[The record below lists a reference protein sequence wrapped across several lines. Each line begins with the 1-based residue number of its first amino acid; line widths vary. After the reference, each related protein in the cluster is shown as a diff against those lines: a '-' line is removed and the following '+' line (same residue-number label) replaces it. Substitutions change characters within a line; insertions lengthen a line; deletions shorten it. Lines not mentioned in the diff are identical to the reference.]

1 MIRLMTAV
9 VGWGA
14 ALLMITAS
22 GWVSYQ
28 STAASIEAMRWVGRS
43 HEVMAELEAVLLA
56 ITDAEAAS
64 QGYVIASAERHLE
77 PFASAIVEIDHGL
90 ERLRHLTADNPNQ
103 QQRISLLKPLID
115 QKIAQIRHSI
125 DLQRAEGFQPD
136 VQITLTDQGK
146 KLKDQVRWIIET
158 MKAEERTLLAYRD
171 ELSKSHARITSVTIP
186 LGVGLSVGLLFL
198 VVYLYMRE
206 VGERMRL
213 EDELRKAK
221 ETAEVADG
229 PSRNSWPK

>member
-14 ALLMITAS
+14 ALLMITGI

-28 STAASIEAMRWVGRS
+28 STAPSIEAVRWVGRS
-43 HEVMAELEAVLLA
+43 HEVMAGLEAVLLA
-56 ITDAEAAS
+56 ITHAETAS
-64 QGYVIASAERHLE
+64 QGYVIASEERHLE
-77 PFASAIVEIDHGL
+77 PFASAIIEIGHGL

-115 QKIAQIRHSI
+115 QKIAQIQHSI

-146 KLKDQVRWIIET
+146 KLMNQVRWIIET

-206 VGERMRL
+206 VATRTRL

-221 ETAEVADG
+221 ETAEVAYG
-229 PSRNSWPK
+229 PSRNPRPR

>member
-14 ALLMITAS
+14 ALLMITAI

-28 STAASIEAMRWVGRS
+28 STAASIEAVRGVGRS

-125 DLQRAEGFQPD
+125 DLQRAEGFQPG

-146 KLKDQVRWIIET
+146 ELKDQVRWIIET
-158 MKAEERTLLAYRD
+158 MKAEERTLLASRD

-186 LGVGLSVGLLFL
+186 LGVGLGVGLLFL

-206 VGERMRL
+206 VAERMRL

-221 ETAEVADG
+221 ETAAVAYE
-229 PSRNSWPK
+229 PSRNPRPK